1 MTALTSTA
9 TARYGGPVNEPAYSD
24 VGRAVAASSLT
35 EVSWVADDGTPRI
48 RGVVTLL
55 RDDRPVLAF
64 TYADAAVAR
73 SLGTASRAVL
83 TLTERR
89 STGTSF
95 RPVALTG
102 RPSVTEDPSGDVF
115 VAELVTQELR
125 RYPPARL
132 FADSPLLMREHW
144 WYLPR
149 VLVELDVDAL
159 EPVEPRVAPHDHLLV
174 VADGDRPLVRAA
186 RVGDQTGELLGV
198 DLLGDAPP
206 PGPAVVFG
214 QDASFPDLDQWAQW
228 RWTGSWD
235 GRGLV
240 VAQAPAST
248 GLGRPPGVVQR
259 WRRQRAFERRCTE
272 AIPRA

>member
-1 MTALTSTA
+1 M
-9 TARYGGPVNEPAYSD
+9 NEPAYSD
-24 VGRAVAASSLT
+24 VGRAVSASSLA
-35 EVSWVADDGTPRI
+35 EVAWVAADGTPAV
-48 RGVVTLL
+48 RGVVALL

-64 TYADAAVAR
+64 TYADVEAAG
-73 SLGTASRAVL
+73 SLGAASQAVL

-95 RPVALTG
+95 RPVTLAG
-102 RPSVTEDPSGDVF
+102 RPSLAEDPQGEVF

-149 VLVELDVDAL
+149 LLVELAVDTV
-159 EPVEPRVAPHDHLLV
+159 EPVEPRVAPYDHLLV
-174 VADGDRPLVRAA
+174 VADGDRPVIRVA
-186 RVGDQTGELLGV
+186 RVDGPEGERLGV
-198 DLLGDAPP
+198 EVLGEAPP
-206 PGPAVVFG
+206 AGPAVVFG

-228 RWTGSWD
+228 RWTGRWD
-235 GRGLV
+235 GHGLV
-240 VAQAPAST
+240 VEQSPAT
-248 GLGRPPGVVQR
+248 VGLGRPPGVVQR

-272 AIPRA
+272 AIPRV

>member
-1 MTALTSTA
+1 M
-9 TARYGGPVNEPAYSD
+9 NEPAYSD
-24 VGRAVAASSLT
+24 VGSAVNASSLA
-35 EVSWVADDGTPRI
+35 EVSWVAGDGTPRV
-48 RGVVTLL
+48 RGVVALL
-55 RDDRPVLAF
+55 RDERPVLAF
-64 TYADAAVAR
+64 TYADAEAAR
-73 SLGTASRAVL
+73 SLGSASRAVL

-95 RPVALTG
+95 RPVALAG
-102 RPSVTEDPSGDVF
+102 QPSLAEDPEGEVF

-149 VLVELDVDAL
+149 LLVEIAVDTV

-174 VADGDRPLVRAA
+174 VADGGRPAVRAA
-186 RVGDQTGELLGV
+186 RVEDQAGERLGLEV
-198 DLLGDAPP
+198 VGEAPAA
-206 PGPAVVFG
+206 GPAVVFG

-228 RWTGSWD
+228 RWTGRWD
-235 GRGLV
+235 GRGMLV
-240 VAQAPAST
+240 EKAPVST

-259 WRRQRAFERRCTE
+259 WKRQRAFERRCTE
-272 AIPRA
+272 AIPRR